1 MKNKAALALAVGAAF
16 TTPALAQTTGSTLEI
31 YGRVYPAFASYK
43 ASGATTGLPPS
54 NLVATTGAGPN
65 DQAQRYSV
73 DAYNSRLGFRGR
85 EALGGGM
92 SAIYQMEQRVQID
105 QGNADF
111 FANRD
116 SFLGLTGGFGTFRMG
131 RMDTIH
137 NDYGNVTNFFGIK
150 SGHFLS
156 STSLITDSGL
166 GGGGQGFDARR
177 SNSLKY
183 ETPEFGG
190 FQVGFSYS
198 PDEQKGNPTRSG
210 LNSDLWAAA
219 VKWSSG
225 PFYVSA
231 QYERHND
238 DFDASITSGNA
249 AVQNGAVVS
258 GAFVPAAGASSENT
272 SMRLSARW
280 SITSNHRIAG
290 DVGQLEYKESGPLG
304 AGRFESRK
312 HMVYQIGWEASWGG
326 PWRTALSVAQ
336 ATDGDCSLS
345 GGVACSTSGLK
356 SSEFAAG
363 IAYDFSKRTFLYA
376 GFAQLNNGDSALYD
390 NQTNGGPPR
399 GSDVQQWGIGVAHS
413 F

>member
-54 NLVATTGAGPN
+54 NLLATTGAGPN

-85 EALGGGM
+85 EVLGGGM

-116 SFLGLTGGFGTFRMG
+116 SSLGLTGGFGTFRMG

-137 NDYGNVTNFFGIK
+137 NDWGNVTNIFGIK
-150 SGHFLS
+150 SGHFFS
-156 STSLITDSGL
+156 STSLVTDSGL
-166 GGGGQGFDARR
+166 GGGGTGFDVRR

-190 FQVGFSYS
+190 FQLGLSYS
-198 PDEQKGNPTRSG
+198 PDETKGNPGRVQDA
-210 LNSDLWAAA
+210 DLWAAA

-238 DFDASITSGNA
+238 HFDGSITSGNA
-249 AVQNGAVVS
+249 AIQNATAINTVIG
-258 GAFVPAAGASSENT
+258 GASSNDT

-280 SITSNHRIAG
+280 QMTPNHRIAG
-290 DVGQLEYKESGPLG
+290 DVGQLEYKESGQAA

-312 HMVYQIGWEASWGG
+312 HMVYQVGWEASWGG
-326 PWRTALSVAQ
+326 PWRTALTFAQ

-356 SSEFAAG
+356 SSEFAAAL
-363 IAYDFSKRTFLYA
+363 AYDFSKRTFLYA
-376 GFAQLNNGDSALYD
+376 GFAQLNLGESALYD
-390 NQTNGGPPR
+390 NWTNGTPPR
-399 GSDVQQWGIGVAHS
+399 GADVQQFGIGVAHS